1 MADDKKL
8 LEYLKKVTADLYDTR
23 ERLAKMEAVEREPIA
38 IVGMGCR
45 FPGGADGPDRFWD
58 LLAAGTDA
66 ISEFPG
72 DRGWTGGSSYAQQG
86 GFVRDVGGF
95 DADFFGISPREAL
108 AMDPQQRMFLEVAW
122 EAIEHSGTDP
132 STLRGSPTGV
142 FVGAS
147 SSGYDASLAGGA
159 GAQGY
164 LITGNSAAVVS
175 GRVSYVLGLEG
186 PAVTVDTACS
196 SSLVALHL
204 ACGALRAGE
213 CSMALAGGVAVMVT
227 PGAYA
232 EFDRQD
238 GLASD
243 GRCKAFAGGAD
254 GIGWGEGAG
263 VLVLERLSIA
273 RRLGHR
279 VLGVIVGSAINQ
291 DGASNGL
298 TAPNGPSQQRVIRA
312 ALAAARLSVT
322 DVDAVEAHGTGTRL
336 GDPIEAQALLATYGQ
351 GRSAP
356 LRIGSVKSNIGHAQ
370 CAAGVAGV
378 IKAVLCLTH
387 EELPATLHVDE
398 PTPEV
403 DWSSGRVELVRDAHP
418 WPIDENRLRRMGV
431 SAFGVSGTN
440 VHLIVEEASSAAT
453 EDEEGGQDVDFGM
466 AEGDEP
472 SGHAEVIDRPVPVL
486 TGASPVWLVSG
497 RTAGGLAAQAG
508 RLREFVVAR
517 PGLGAVDVGWSLAAT
532 RSVFEHR
539 AVVVGGVRDELV
551 AGLAA
556 VASGQ
561 PSPRVVT
568 GAVPTG
574 GGAGRAV
581 LVFPGQGSQWVGMG
595 RELAASSPVF
605 AARLAECAEALVPYV
620 DWSLRDVL
628 AGADGAP
635 GLDTADVVQPALWA
649 VMVSLAAVWE
659 AVGVRPDALVGH
671 SQGEIAA
678 ACVAGILSLDDAAKV
693 VALRSKALTALA
705 GRGGMLSVAESA
717 SRVRERLAGFGGRLS
732 VAAVNGPAAT
742 VVSGEPAA
750 LQELAVA
757 CEAEAVRTR
766 LLPVDYA
773 SHSAQVETIEREILA
788 ALDGI
793 VPGRARV
800 PMVSAMTGEFLDG
813 PELDAS
819 YWYASLRATVEF
831 DRAVRVLG
839 EAGHRV
845 FVEVSPHPVLV
856 SAIID
861 TLEASGAEGPT
872 VAIGTLRR
880 DDGGADRL
888 VSSLAEAHVQG
899 ASVDWTSVLPAGQK
913 VELPTYA
920 FQHQRYWLQG
930 LQALALAVTTAGA
943 DVQEMLRALAGDQ
956 RLLGEIMPIV
966 ASWGTRDSEESLL
979 ESWRYRISWSP
990 LSAPG
995 PARLTGTWLL
1005 AVPAGTA
1012 GQQFTDA
1019 CADALTVHGARVVPV
1034 EIPTGTSR
1042 SALATQI
1049 SEAVQAP
1056 EGIVTPGIKGVV
1068 SLLATDEEPLAESPA
1083 VTVGLAGTLRL
1094 VQALGDA
1101 GVDAPLWAVTHG
1113 AVGVADEAPARP
1125 VQAQVWGLGRVAG
1138 LEHADRWG
1146 GLIDLP
1152 EALDEQAAARL
1163 CEVLAG
1169 CGEDQVA
1176 VRPLGLWAR
1185 RLVRAAARDD
1195 GVPGWTPRGTVLVT
1209 GATGSIG
1216 PHLVRWLAG
1225 RGAPNLLLP
1234 SRTGPAAFGVAG
1246 LAAELAMAGTGVSM
1260 IACDVAERD
1269 QVAGLL
1275 DWFEA
1280 TGPSLR
1286 TVLHAA
1292 NAVHLM
1298 PLDRTEPSD
1307 LAEAL
1312 GAKAAGARWLDELTA
1327 DRDLD
1332 DFVLFSSI
1340 AATWGGA
1347 EHGAYAAA
1355 NAHLDALALARRAR
1369 GLPATSVAWGVWQ
1382 TWDAPEDEADL
1393 PPMVRWLQRQGM
1405 RFLAPDRALAT
1416 LGQAL
1421 ADDETFVA
1429 VADVDW
1435 TRFAPVFSAARPAP
1449 LLDEIPEV
1457 ARPAAA
1463 GPAQAEE
1470 PEGELAARLRA
1481 LPQAERERTAA
1492 DLVRQHAA
1500 AVLGHDS
1507 MQAVDAARAF
1517 RDMGFDS
1524 LTAVELRNRLNAA
1537 TGLRLPSTVVFDHP
1551 SAVAL
1556 ARRIVAQL
1564 LGAPQETTPVPAGAV
1579 DPAEPI
1585 AIVGMGCRL
1594 PGGVDGPERLW
1605 ELLIAG
1611 DDAIS
1616 GFPADRGWDIA
1627 GLYSADPGRPE
1638 SPHAGRGGFVTG
1650 AADFDAA
1657 FFGISPRE
1665 ALAMDP
1671 QQRLLLEVSWE
1682 ALERAGIDPHSL
1694 KGSSTGVFAGAP
1706 PSGYGAGL
1714 DGSEGHLITG
1724 NVPSVIS
1731 GRVSYTLGLEGPAVS
1746 LDTACSSS
1754 LVALHLAGQSL
1765 RSGECSLALAG
1776 GVMVM
1781 AAPEEFVGFSRQGA
1795 LAADGRCKA
1804 FSASADGMGLAEG
1817 AGVLL
1822 LERLSDAHRNGHP
1835 VLAVLV
1841 GSAINQDGASNG
1853 LTAPNG
1859 PSQQRVIRAALANAR
1874 LSADQ
1879 VDMVEAHG
1887 TGTTLGDPIEA
1898 QALLA
1903 AYGQDR
1909 PEDRP
1914 LWLGSLKSN
1923 IGHTQQAAGVAGV
1936 IKTVLALQHRT
1947 LPRTLHADEPT
1958 PHVDWSAGRVRLLTE
1973 TVPWPTVAHPRR
1985 AGISAFGISG
1995 TNAHVI
2001 LQEPPSP
2008 PSVPDPAGD
2017 DPPQS
2022 LPVLT
2027 GMPGERS
2034 LAWAVSGRTTGGL
2047 AAQAERLLTHLRA
2060 RPDAQASDV
2069 AWSLVTTRSAF
2080 EHRAVVIGDE
2090 REELL
2095 EGLSAVAER
2104 RAAAEVVTGAV
2115 PVGGAGRVVF
2125 VFPGQG
2131 SQWVGMGRD
2140 LAASSPVFAARL
2152 AECGAALAPFV
2163 DWSLQDV
2170 LFGANGAPGL
2180 ETADVVQPVLWAVMV
2195 SLAAVWEAAGVRPD
2209 AVVGHSQGEI
2219 AAACVA
2225 GILALED
2232 AARVVALR
2240 SKALTVLA
2248 GRGGMLS
2255 VAEPAELVGERLSAW
2270 GERLSI
2276 AAVNGP
2282 AATVV
2287 SGAPDAL
2294 KELAATCSQED
2305 VRTRLLP
2312 VDYAS
2317 HSAQVEAIEQDILD
2331 VLEGVTPSQAQIP
2344 MVSAMTGEFLNGP
2357 ELDASYWYAS
2367 LRATVEFDRAVRVLG
2382 EAGHRVFVEV
2392 SPHPVLT
2399 AAITET
2405 LEDTPSDGP
2414 SGIKALGTLR
2424 RDDGGP
2430 ARLLL
2435 SLAEAHVSGASVDWT
2450 TVLPPGRQIELPT
2463 YAFQRRRFWPA
2474 PPASAAPESAIA
2486 SWRYEVSWLPVPEPS
2501 ARSLTGNWLVVT
2513 SGGAAE
2519 DEPLRESLA
2528 AYGARIVMVETGGEV
2543 DRRQLAEQLAQ
2554 AMKTVGAP
2562 VSGVLSL
2569 LALDETPVPDFP
2581 VVTAGLAGTQAL
2593 VQALGDAG
2601 IEAPLWVLTR
2611 GAVAVPGEAPTSP
2624 RQAQVWGLGR
2634 AAALECPERWGGL
2647 IDLPSGLDEAT
2658 AARLCG
2664 VLAGCGEDQVTVRPA
2679 GIMGRRLGRAPRPRA
2694 GTLWTPK
2701 GTALVTG
2708 GTGAIGGRVARW
2720 LAGRGAPRVVLAT
2733 RSGPAARGAA
2743 ALAADL
2749 AESGTTVDVVA
2760 ADLARRAETAGLL
2773 DGIARSG
2780 PPLTAVLHAAGVGQ
2794 GTALQ
2799 DGTTEELA
2807 RVLAVKTAGA
2817 AHLDELTGDLD
2828 LDVFVLFSSVSAT
2841 WGSALQPAYAAAN
2854 AYLDALAEK
2863 RRAEGRAAASVAWGL
2878 WGGGGMGEGDAG
2890 ARLQR
2895 VGLRVMDPDLAV
2907 AALAQVV
2914 DAGEGAITVAD
2925 VDWARFAPVFTL
2937 RRPSPLI
2944 AGLPEV
2950 AQVLH
2955 AAAAEGTGAD
2965 DSEGADLLRRLTG
2978 LPPVEQ
2984 DRVLVGLVRAEAA
2997 AVLGHPSP
3005 GAVEED
3011 RVFRDLGCDSVIAVE
3026 LRNRLNTATGLRLP
3040 ATLVFDH
3047 PTPRAVATLVRD
3059 ELLGARPEAPAQP
3072 TAVAAPTDGD
3082 PIAIVAMSCRY
3093 PGGVRDPEGLW
3104 DLLAAGTD
3112 AISAFPP
3119 DRGWD
3124 VGPEASYA
3132 RLGGFVRDAAEFD
3145 AGFFGISPREAL
3157 AMDPQQRLFL
3167 ESSWEALERAGILPR
3182 SLRGSKTGVFAGAA
3196 FSGYGVGQDVAEGS
3210 EGYLLTGNATA
3221 VISGRVSYAFG
3232 LEGPAVTVD
3241 TACSSS
3247 LVALHLA
3254 CQALRSGECSLA
3266 LAGGV
3271 AVMATPGAFTEFAK
3285 QQGLAADGRC
3295 KSFAGAADGTGWA
3308 EGVGVLVVER
3318 LSDARRHGHQV
3329 LALVAGSA
3337 VNQDGASNGL
3347 TAPNGPSQQ
3356 RVIRSALA
3364 NAGLSAGDVDVV
3376 EAHGT
3381 GTTLGDPIEAQAVLA
3396 TYGQDR
3402 PEDNP
3407 LWLGSVKS
3415 NIGHAQCA
3423 AGVAGVIK
3431 MVLALQHQELPRTL
3445 HVDEPSPHVDWS
3457 SGAVS
3462 LLTSPI
3468 PWPAD
3473 GRPRRAGVS
3482 AFGVGG
3488 TNAHAILQEAPPTD
3502 EPGRRPPDRE
3512 SAPLIPPPLAWAVSG
3527 HSKAGLKAQAA
3538 RLAEFVSACPDVDP
3552 GDVGWSLVTTR
3563 SSFQHRAVVTGS
3575 DHDGL
3580 LAGLSAV
3587 ASGQS
3592 ASGVAAGSASSGGR
3606 IGFVFAGQGAQRAG
3620 MGRDLYA
3627 ASPAFAEAFD
3637 QVSAALEAELSLPVA
3652 EVVLARPTSELA
3664 ELAHRTVFAQ
3674 ASLFAMEVALARLLE
3689 ACGVG
3694 RDAVAGHSV
3703 GEIAA
3708 AHVAGVLSLPDACRL
3723 VAARGRLMEAL
3734 PGGGAM
3740 VAVAAGE
3747 EEMTAALEG
3756 RAGVGIAAV
3765 NGPEALVISGDEDA
3779 VTRVAEEWRQRGR
3792 RTRRLRVSHAF
3803 HSARMDPVLADLR
3816 EVAEGLSYEAPR
3828 LAWAGAL
3835 TGEPVT
3841 EPGPGYWPAQAR
3853 RPVRFGDAVATLA
3866 AQGVTVFLEI
3876 GPDGMLSAL
3885 GPAAL
3890 PAGANAAF
3898 LPLLRPDRPAR
3909 TTVLDALA
3917 EAHVR
3922 GAAVDWPRVL
3932 GGGRRTDLPT
3942 YAFQHE
3948 RYWPRPARPAGD
3960 VASAGLAAAGHPLL
3974 SAMVE
3979 LPEGDGLIFTGR
3991 LSARDQPWL
4000 ADHVV
4005 AGSVLVPGTAFVEL
4019 AIRAGDQVGCGHVE
4033 ELVQEAPLVLAADGA
4048 VRLQVRVG
4056 SPEEDGRRAVE
4067 VHARPAGAAAG
4078 TPWIRH
4084 AGGLLAPDRA
4094 RHDTAETAD
4103 LRAWPP
4109 EGAVPVPV
4117 DGFYERM
4124 AEDGYRYGPA
4134 FHGLRAGWRRGA
4146 EIFAEIALPSTEDP
4160 AGFVLH
4166 PALLDAAL
4174 HTPRLAM
4181 PDTPASAEGPGLGI
4195 PFAWRGV
4202 SLHRSGASVLRVRL
4216 TWDDDDRL
4224 SLTAAD
4230 GTGSPVA
4237 SVGSLVLRPVTAE
4250 RLTAARLGPQ
4260 DALFGLEW
4268 TPVSDGRGQGTH
4280 RWAVAG
4286 PDPFGLVPE
4295 LAASGA
4301 DVRTFPDFESMPD
4314 TADAV
4319 LVCAGQAAANET
4331 GDVGR
4336 SVSDVLAA
4344 VQEWLRR
4351 DRPAESRL
4359 IVVTRGAIAARVGE
4373 SVADMAAAAA
4383 WGLVRSAQSE
4393 NPGRLLLV
4401 DLPDGAAPHD
4411 LAGALAAAL
4420 DSAEPE
4426 VAIRDGAVLGR
4437 RLTRPPVR
4445 AADADADRYGHGTV
4459 LITGGTGTL
4468 GGLVARHLTSTQV
4481 SRLVLAGRSGPAA
4494 PGVAVLAADIAG
4506 RGCDLQV
4513 AACDA
4518 ADRAALAGLIAGI
4531 PGDVPLS
4538 GVIHAA
4544 GVLDDGVIS
4553 ALTPARVEAVL
4564 RPKAYGAWH
4573 LHELTRDLD
4582 LRAFVLF
4589 SSIAAS
4595 VGSTGQG
4602 GYAAANAFL
4611 DALAARRR
4619 AAGLPATSVQWG
4631 LWADPSTMTRRPNG
4645 DDAAASTRLAGTG
4658 MTALTAE
4665 DGLALLDRAVAGDE
4679 ALLVA
4684 ARLDPEFLRST
4695 ARTGSLPPLLHS
4707 LAGPPARPRAAVAGD
4722 AGPPLRERLA
4732 RSGPDERARLLLD
4745 LVRREA
4751 ALVLGHDSPDGVD
4764 PEAGF
4769 LGQGFDSMTA
4779 VILRNRLADATGL
4792 RLPGTAV
4799 FDHPTPAR
4807 LAESL
4812 GDRLS
4817 SRAEGADRPDRS
4829 RYVAASGP
4837 VAVRTEMPVAAL
4849 YEQAARTGRTEEA
4862 LRLIVGL
4869 AAFRPVFS
4877 TRSEL
4882 KNVPYPL
4889 PVARGSAE
4897 PGLICFPSFVGRSG
4911 VREYAR
4917 FAGAF
4922 GGRREVSVL
4931 PAPGFVAGEPLAAS
4945 IDALV
4950 AVHVANIC
4958 RSVNGGPF
4966 VLAGHSTGGLI
4977 AHVMAAHLAGSGAV
4991 PAGVVLL
4998 DTYSLGTPG
5007 TPGGLAMNTAL
5018 EELVN
5023 GRVLADIGQREEA
5036 GDDAWLTAMAHYF
5049 ALDWGGAMQETS
5061 LPTLL
5066 VRAEETTA
5074 GPDGAG
5080 APRRHSWSF
5089 ASSLTVVDVPGDHFT
5104 MMGEHAATTVRAV
5117 DAWLDQL
5124 PRRPD
5129 GN

>member
-1 MADDKKL
+1 M
-8 LEYLKKVTADLYDTR
+8 TADLYDTR

-45 FPGGADGPDRFWD
+45 FPGGADGPERFWD

-66 ISEFPG
+66 ITEFPG
-72 DRGWTGGSSYAQQG
+72 DRGWTGGSSYAQRG

-132 STLRGSPTGV
+132 SSLRGSPTGV

-175 GRVSYVLGLEG
+175 GRVSYALGLEG

-263 VLVLERLSIA
+263 VVVLERLSIA

-312 ALAAARLSVT
+312 ALAAAQLSVA

-356 LRIGSVKSNIGHAQ
+356 LWVGSVKSNFGHAQ

-387 EELPATLHVDE
+387 GELPATLHVDV

-403 DWSSGRVELVRDAHP
+403 DWSSGRVELLQEGRP
-418 WPIDENRLRRMGV
+418 WAVEENRPRRMGV

-440 VHLIVEEASSAAT
+440 VHLIVEEAPAAVA
-453 EDEEGGQDVDFGM
+453 EDEEGGQDVDSDM
-466 AEGDEP
+466 AESDES
-472 SGHAEVIDRPVPVL
+472 SGHREVIDHSVPVL
-486 TGASPVWLVSG
+486 SGSAPVWLVSG
-497 RTAGGLAAQAG
+497 RTADGLAAQAG

-517 PGLGAVDVGWSLAAT
+517 SELGAVDVGWSLATT

-539 AVVVGGVRDELV
+539 AVLVGGDRDELV

-561 PSPRVVT
+561 PAPRVVT
-568 GAVPTG
+568 GSVPAG

-581 LVFPGQGSQWVGMG
+581 FVFPGQGSQWVGMG

-605 AARLAECAEALVPYV
+605 AERLAECGEALAPFV
-620 DWSLRDVL
+620 DWSLADVL
-628 AGADGAP
+628 AGVEGAP
-635 GLDTADVVQPALWA
+635 GLDAADVVQPVLWA

-659 AVGVRPDALVGH
+659 AAGVRPDAVVGH

-693 VALRSKALTALA
+693 VALRSNALTALA

-717 SRVRERLAGFGGRLS
+717 SRVRQRLAGFGGRLS

-750 LQELAVA
+750 LWELAAA
-757 CEAEAVRTR
+757 CEAEGVRTR

-773 SHSAQVETIEREILA
+773 SHSAQVETIERESLA
-788 ALDGI
+788 ALEGI

-839 EAGHRV
+839 EAGHRM

-856 SAIID
+856 SAITD
-861 TLEASGAEGPT
+861 TLETAEAEGP
-872 VAIGTLRR
+872 VAVVGTLRR

-899 ASVDWTSVLPAGQK
+899 AAVDWTTVLPAGQK

-990 LSAPG
+990 VSAPG

-1012 GQQFTDA
+1012 VGQFTDA
-1019 CADALTVHGARVVPV
+1019 CARALTVHGAHVVPV
-1034 EIPTGTSR
+1034 EIPVGASR
-1042 SALATQI
+1042 SALADQI
-1049 SEAVQAP
+1049 SDAVQAP
-1056 EGIVTPGIKGVV
+1056 DGTATPGIGGVV
-1068 SLLATDEEPLAESPA
+1068 SLLAADEEPLAEWPA
-1083 VTVGLAGTLRL
+1083 VTGGLAGTLRL
-1094 VQALGDA
+1094 VQALGNA
-1101 GVDAPLWAVTHG
+1101 GVDAPLWAVTRG
-1113 AVGVADEAPARP
+1113 AVDVADEAPARP
-1125 VQAQVWGLGRVAG
+1125 VQAQIWGLGRVAG

-1152 EALDEQAAARL
+1152 PVLDEQAGARL

-1176 VRPLGLWAR
+1176 VRPSGLWAR
-1185 RLVRAAARDD
+1185 RLVRAAERDD
-1195 GVPGWTPRGTVLVT
+1195 GAPGWTPRGTVLVT

-1216 PHLVRWLAG
+1216 PHLVRWLAA
-1225 RGAPNLLLP
+1225 RGAPHLLLP
-1234 SRTGPAAFGVAG
+1234 SRTGPDAFGVAG

-1260 IACDVAERD
+1260 VACDVAERD

-1275 DWFEA
+1275 DWFETA
-1280 TGPSLR
+1280 GPALR

-1298 PLDRTEPSD
+1298 PLDRTGPAD

-1332 DFVLFSSI
+1332 AFVLFSSI

-1405 RFLAPDRALAT
+1405 RFLDPDRALTA
-1416 LGQAL
+1416 LGRAL
-1421 ADDETFVA
+1421 ADDETFLA

-1435 TRFAPVFSAARPAP
+1435 TRFVPVFSAARPAP
-1449 LLDEIPEV
+1449 LLDEIPEP
-1457 ARPAAA
+1457 ARPAADV
-1463 GPAQAEE
+1463 PAQAEE

-1481 LPQAERERTAA
+1481 LPHAERERTVA

-1500 AVLGHDS
+1500 AVLGHAS

-1551 SAVAL
+1551 SAAAL
-1556 ARRIVAQL
+1556 ARQIVAQL
-1564 LGAPQETTPVPAGAV
+1564 LGTQQETAPAPAGVV
-1579 DPAEPI
+1579 DASEPI

-1616 GFPADRGWDIA
+1616 GFPADRGWDLG
-1627 GLYSADPGRPE
+1627 GLYGSDPGRPG
-1638 SPHAGRGGFVTG
+1638 SPHAGRGGFVSG

-1694 KGSSTGVFAGAP
+1694 KGSATGVFAGAP

-1731 GRVSYTLGLEGPAVS
+1731 GRISYTLGLEGPAVS

-1817 AGVLL
+1817 AGFLL
-1822 LERLSDAHRNGHP
+1822 LERLSDARRNGHP

-1859 PSQQRVIRAALANAR
+1859 PSQQRVIRAALTSAR
-1874 LSADQ
+1874 LSPDQ

-1923 IGHTQQAAGVAGV
+1923 IGHTQQAAGVASV

-1958 PHVDWSAGRVRLLTE
+1958 PHVDWSAGRVRLLAE
-1973 TVPWPTVAHPRR
+1973 TVSWPTTGRPRR
-1985 AGISAFGISG
+1985 AGVSAFGISG

-2008 PSVPDPAGD
+2008 PSAPDLTGD
-2017 DPPQS
+2017 VPPQS
-2022 LPVLT
+2022 LPILT
-2027 GMPGERS
+2027 GGPGEAS
-2034 LAWAVSGRTTGGL
+2034 LAWPVSGRTAGGL

-2060 RPDAQASDV
+2060 RPDAQPTDV

-2095 EGLSAVAER
+2095 AGLSAVAER
-2104 RAAAEVVTGAV
+2104 RAAAEVVTGAI
-2115 PVGGAGRVVF
+2115 PAGGAGRVVF

-2131 SQWVGMGRD
+2131 SQWAGMGRE

-2170 LFGANGAPGL
+2170 LDGADGAPGL

-2195 SLAAVWEAAGVRPD
+2195 SLAAVWEAAGVEPD

-2225 GILALED
+2225 GILSLED

-2255 VAEPAELVGERLSAW
+2255 VAEPAELVRERLSAW
-2270 GERLSI
+2270 GERLSV

-2287 SGAPDAL
+2287 SGEPDAL
-2294 KELAATCSQED
+2294 EELAAACAQGD

-2317 HSAQVEAIEQDILD
+2317 HSVQVEAIEQDILD
-2331 VLEGVTPSQAQIP
+2331 VLEGIAPSQARIP
-2344 MVSAMTGEFLNGP
+2344 MVSAMTGEFLTGP
-2357 ELDASYWYAS
+2357 ELDPSYWYAS

-2382 EAGHRVFVEV
+2382 EAGHQVFVEV

-2405 LEDTPSDGP
+2405 LEDAPSDGP
-2414 SGIKALGTLR
+2414 PGIKVLGTLR

-2430 ARLLL
+2430 NRLLL
-2435 SLAEAHVSGASVDWT
+2435 SLAEAHVSGMSVDWRS
-2450 TVLPPGRQIELPT
+2450 VLPAGRQVDLPT

-2474 PPASAAPESAIA
+2474 PPASAAPEAAIA
-2486 SWRYEVSWLPVPEPS
+2486 AWRYEISWLPVPDPS
-2501 ARSLTGNWLVVT
+2501 ARTLTGTWLVVT
-2513 SGGAAE
+2513 PGGVPE
-2519 DEPLRESLA
+2519 DGSVREALDA
-2528 AYGARIVMVETGGEV
+2528 HGARTVMVEAGGEA
-2543 DRRQLAEQLAQ
+2543 DRRPLAERLGRA
-2554 AMKTVGAP
+2554 VEGAGGP
-2562 VSGVLSL
+2562 VAGVVSL
-2569 LALDETPVPDFP
+2569 LALDEAPVPDFP

-2611 GAVAVPGEAPTSP
+2611 GAVAVPGEALASP
-2624 RQAQVWGLGR
+2624 RQAQAWGLGR
-2634 AAALECPERWGGL
+2634 AAALECPDRWGGL
-2647 IDLPSGLDEAT
+2647 VDLPPELDEDA

-2664 VLAGCGEDQVTVRPA
+2664 VLARCGEDQVAIRPA
-2679 GIMGRRLGRAPRPRA
+2679 GIRGRRLGRAHRPRA
-2694 GTLWTPK
+2694 ATSWTPK

-2708 GTGAIGGRVARW
+2708 GTGAIGGRAARW
-2720 LAGRGAPRVVLAT
+2720 LAGRGAPRVVLAA
-2733 RSGPAARGAA
+2733 RSGPAAPGAA

-2749 AESGTTVDVVA
+2749 AESGATVDVVA
-2760 ADLARRAETAGLL
+2760 VDLVRRAETAGLL
-2773 DGIARSG
+2773 DGIARTG

-2854 AYLDALAEK
+2854 AYLDALAGK

-2878 WGGGGMGEGDAG
+2878 WGGGGMGEGEAG

-2895 VGLRVMDPDLAV
+2895 VGLRVMDPNLAV

-2914 DAGEGAITVAD
+2914 DAGEGVITVAD

-2937 RRPSPLI
+2937 HRPSRLI

-2950 AQVLH
+2950 ARALH
-2955 AAAAEGTGAD
+2955 ATAGEDDPGGAELA
-2965 DSEGADLLRRLTG
+2965 RRLAG
-2978 LPPVEQ
+2978 LSPVEQ
-2984 DRVLVGLVRAEAA
+2984 DRVLVDLVRAEAA
-2997 AVLGHPSP
+2997 AVLGHLSLDD
-3005 GAVEED
+3005 VEED

-3047 PTPRAVATLVRD
+3047 PTPRAVAALVRD
-3059 ELLGARPEAPAQP
+3059 ELLGARPGAASPAPAIP
-3072 TAVAAPTDGD
+3072 APTDGD

-3132 RLGGFVRDAAEFD
+3132 RQGGFVHDAAEFD

-3167 ESSWEALERAGILPR
+3167 ESSWEALERAGIDPR
-3182 SLRGSKTGVFAGAA
+3182 SLRGSRTGVFAGAA

-3318 LSDARRHGHQV
+3318 LSDARRYGHRV

-3364 NAGLSAGDVDVV
+3364 NAGLSAGEVDAV

-3402 PEDNP
+3402 PEDSP

-3431 MVLALQHQELPRTL
+3431 MVLALQHEELPRTL

-3462 LLTSPI
+3462 LLTSPV
-3468 PWPAD
+3468 PWPAN

-3502 EPGRRPPDRE
+3502 EPEQITPDRE
-3512 SAPLIPPPLAWAVSG
+3512 PPPLVPPPLAWAVSG
-3527 HSKAGLKAQAA
+3527 HSEDGLKAQAA
-3538 RLAEFVSACPDVDP
+3538 RLAEFVSDRPDVDP
-3552 GDVGWSLVTTR
+3552 GDVGWSLATTR
-3563 SSFQHRAVVTGS
+3563 SSFSHRAVVTGA
-3575 DHDGL
+3575 DRDGL
-3580 LAGLSAV
+3580 LSGLSAV

-3592 ASGVAAGSASSGGR
+3592 VSGVATGTASSGGR
-3606 IGFVFAGQGAQRAG
+3606 VGFVFAGQGAQRAG
-3620 MGRDLYA
+3620 MGRGLYA
-3627 ASPAFAEAFD
+3627 ASPVFAEAFD
-3637 QVSAALEAELSLPVA
+3637 QVSAVLEEELSLPIA
-3652 EVVLARPTSELA
+3652 EVVLARPTGELT

-3689 ACGVG
+3689 TCGV
-3694 RDAVAGHSV
+3694 RPDAVAGHSV

-3708 AHVAGVLSLPDACRL
+3708 AHVAGVLSLLDACRL
-3723 VAARGRLMEAL
+3723 VAARGLLMEAL
-3734 PGGGAM
+3734 PADGAM

-3765 NGPEALVISGDEDA
+3765 NGPEAVTISGDEDA
-3779 VTRVAEEWRQRGR
+3779 VAQVAEEWRERGR
-3792 RTRRLRVSHAF
+3792 RTRRLRASHAF
-3803 HSARMDPVLADLR
+3803 HSARMDPVLAELR
-3816 EVAEGLSYEAPR
+3816 EVAEGLAYEAPR
-3828 LAWAGAL
+3828 LAWVGAL

-3853 RPVRFGDAVATLA
+3853 RPVRFADAVATLA
-3866 AQGVTVFLEI
+3866 ARGVTVFLEI
-3876 GPDGMLSAL
+3876 GPDGTLSAL
-3885 GPAAL
+3885 GSAAL
-3890 PAGANAAF
+3890 PESTRAAF
-3898 LPLLRPDRPAR
+3898 VPLLRPDRPAR
-3909 TTVLDALA
+3909 ATVLDALG

-3922 GAAVDWPRVL
+3922 GAAVDWPRIL

-3948 RYWPRPARPAGD
+3948 RYWPRPARPARD

-4033 ELVQEAPLVLAADGA
+4033 ELVQEAPLVLDADGA

-4067 VHARPAGAAAG
+4067 VYARPVGAAPG
-4078 TPWIRH
+4078 TPWTRH
-4084 AGGLLAPDRA
+4084 AGGLLAPDGP
-4094 RHDTAETAD
+4094 RHDLTPAAG
-4103 LRAWPP
+4103 LRVWPP

-4134 FHGLRAGWRRGA
+4134 FRGLRAGWRRGR
-4146 EIFAEIALPSTEDP
+4146 EVFAEIALPSAEDP

-4174 HTPRLAM
+4174 HTPRLAL
-4181 PDTPASAEGPGLGI
+4181 PDTPASAEGSGPGI

-4202 SLHRSGASVLRVRL
+4202 SLHTSGASVLRVRL
-4216 TWDDDDRL
+4216 TWDADDRL
-4224 SLTAAD
+4224 SLIAAD
-4230 GTGSPVA
+4230 ATGAPVA
-4237 SVGSLVLRPVTAE
+4237 SVGSLVLRPVTAD
-4250 RLTAARLGPQ
+4250 RLTAARPGPQ
-4260 DALFGLEW
+4260 DALFGVEW
-4268 TPVSDGRGQGTH
+4268 TPLPDGRGKTMR
-4280 RWAVAG
+4280 RWVLTG
-4286 PDPFGLVPE
+4286 PDRFGLAPE

-4301 DVRTFPDFESMPD
+4301 DVLTFSDLESVPD

-4319 LVCAGQAAANET
+4319 LICAGQAAGNGT
-4331 GDVGR
+4331 VDVSR

-4344 VQEWLRR
+4344 VQEWLRQ
-4351 DRPAESRL
+4351 DRAADSRL
-4359 IVVTRGAIAARVGE
+4359 IVVTRGAIAARAEEG
-4373 SVADMAAAAA
+4373 VADMAAAAA

-4401 DLPDGAAPHD
+4401 DLPDGPVPDD

-4426 VAIRDGAVLGR
+4426 LAIRDGAVLGR
-4437 RLTRPPVR
+4437 RLARPAGR
-4445 AADADADRYGHGTV
+4445 TADADTDRYGHGTV

-4468 GGLVARHLTSTQV
+4468 GGLIARHLTSTQV
-4481 SRLVLAGRSGPAA
+4481 SGLVLASRSGSAA
-4494 PGVAVLAADIAG
+4494 PGVAVLAAEVAG
-4506 RGCDLQV
+4506 RGCDV
-4513 AACDA
+4513 RVTACDA
-4518 ADRAALAGLIAGI
+4518 ADRAALAGLLACI
-4531 PGDVPLS
+4531 PEDAPLS

-4544 GVLDDGVIS
+4544 GVLDDGVIG

-4564 RPKAYGAWH
+4564 RPKAHGAWH
-4573 LHELTRDLD
+4573 LHELTRHVD

-4595 VGSTGQG
+4595 LGSPGQG

-4611 DALAARRR
+4611 DALAAHRR

-4631 LWADPSTMTRRPNG
+4631 LWADPSTMTRRPDG
-4645 DDAAASTRLAGTG
+4645 ADTAASTRLAGTG

-4679 ALLVA
+4679 ALQVA
-4684 ARLDPEFLRST
+4684 ARLDLEFLRST
-4695 ARTGSLPPLLHS
+4695 ARTGSLPPLLHA
-4707 LAGPPARPRAAVAGD
+4707 LAGPPARPKAAAADD
-4722 AGPPLRERLA
+4722 ASSPLRERLA
-4732 RSGPDERARLLLD
+4732 RSGADERGRLLLD

-4751 ALVLGHDSPDGVD
+4751 AIVLGHASPDGVD

-4779 VILRNRLADATGL
+4779 VLLRNRLADATGL

-4817 SRAEGADRPDRS
+4817 SRADGADQPDRS
-4829 RYVAASGP
+4829 RYVAATAP
-4837 VAVRTEMPVAAL
+4837 AAVNAEMPVAAL

-4882 KNVPYPL
+4882 ENVPYPV
-4889 PVARGSAE
+4889 PVARGPAE

-4917 FAGAF
+4917 FASAF

-4945 IDALV
+4945 IDVLV
-4950 AVHVANIC
+4950 GVHAANIR

-4966 VLAGHSTGGLI
+4966 VLAGHSTGGLV
-4977 AHVMAAHLAGSGAV
+4977 AHVMAAHLARSGAA

-4998 DTYSLGTPG
+4998 DTYSLGAPG
-5007 TPGGLAMNTAL
+5007 TPGGLAMNTTI

-5023 GRVLADIGQREEA
+5023 GRVLADLEHREEA
-5036 GDDAWLTAMAHYF
+5036 DDDSWLTAMAHYF
-5049 ALDWGGAMQETS
+5049 ALDWAGAMQETS

-5066 VRAEETTA
+5066 VRAEETVA
-5074 GPDGAG
+5074 GPDGTG

-5089 ASSLTVVDVPGDHFT
+5089 ASSLTVIDVPGDHFT